1 MSADEPGPGSES
13 GADGDDGAAD
23 PTLEFPV
30 PGDDGPAFEAPWQAR
45 VFGLAV
51 ALHREQALYDWEAF
65 QARLIDEVDAT
76 DAATMQA
83 AVEETYYEQWLA
95 AFERLLADLDVVDPD
110 ELADRAADF
119 AAGDRDAS
127 EFVDGDR

>member
-1 MSADEPGPGSES
+1 MSADEPD
-13 GADGDDGAAD
+13 ADHEATPDV
-23 PTLEFPV
+23 PV

-51 ALHREQALYDWEAF
+51 ALHRGQDLYDWAAF
-65 QARLIDEVDAT
+65 QERLIDEVDAT
-76 DAATMQA
+76 DAATMEA

-95 AFERLLADLDVVDPD
+95 AFERLLADLDVVDPG
-110 ELADRAADF
+110 ELADRAAEF